1 MSNPLAS
8 ADFFALEAGESLD
21 RLETMIA
28 GEAPPPAD
36 DFLRTVRVLRGSA
49 LMAGQVHIARAAASL
64 EAVARARRE
73 GKREWDAVTRER
85 IGQAIDDFRL
95 LIRRVRQWDETDSAR
110 AARLGLDLDALAGRT
125 IPDSA

>member
-21 RLETMIA
+21 RLETLVA
-28 GEAPPPAD
+28 SESPPSPED
-36 DFLRTVRVLRGSA
+36 LLRTVRLLRGSA
-49 LMAGQVHIARAAASL
+49 LMAGQLHIARAAASL

-73 GKREWDAVTRER
+73 GRRGWDAVTRGR
-85 IGQAIDDFRL
+85 IGQAIDGFRL

-110 AARLGLDLDALAGRT
+110 AVRLGLE
-125 IPDSA
+125 